1 MYIYKYKYKYNNMSK
16 TLLLLLIINF
26 IQINTLD
33 NKKDLFDVT
42 QFKYLKLKN
51 RVFKGTIEDL
61 GAF

>member
-26 IQINTLD
+26 IQINALE

-42 QFKYLKLKN
+42 QFKYLK
-51 RVFKGTIEDL
+51 
-61 GAF
+61 